1 MGVVANFIDRQVA
14 DPQQNEIGIGG
25 FTALVRI
32 SDRYALTAEMPST
45 PVEDGS
51 FVNDHIIR
59 KPMTLSIEGD
69 VSDVHLRGSPVIRQ
83 FQQAQAVIG
92 DLSAKYAPARTQAQ
106 LQKISALANTAADA
120 VRRIDSLIDSG
131 QQILDYFGNEDTESK
146 GLQEQFLDAMEA
158 LYNSG
163 QVFAIDMPFR
173 RHENMGITSFVA
185 AYDNEINSTSFT
197 LEVQQLRFA
206 DLQFVE
212 ITTPASGLNGQTT
225 GEVDQG
231 TQDGEPAEQSF
242 VFAIF
247 GD

>member
-1 MGVVANFIDRQVA
+1 MGVVADFIDRQVA

-25 FTALVRI
+25 FTALVRV
-32 SDRYALTAEMPST
+32 SERYALTAELPTT

-51 FVNDHIIR
+51 YVNDHIIR

-69 VSDVHLRGSPVIRQ
+69 VSDVYVPGSPAVRQ
-83 FQQAQAVIG
+83 FQQVQAVIG

-106 LQKISALANTAADA
+106 LERVSALANTAADA
-120 VRRIDSLIDSG
+120 VRKIDGLVDTG
-131 QQILDYFGNEDTESK
+131 QQILDFFGNEDDESK
-146 GLQEQFLDAMEA
+146 SPQEQFLDAMEA

-197 LEVQQLRFA
+197 LEVQQMRFA

-212 ITTPASGLNGQTT
+212 ITTPAPGLNGQTT

-231 TQDGEPAEQSF
+231 TQEGEPVEQSLLTA
-242 VFAIF
+242 VF
-247 GD
+247 GG